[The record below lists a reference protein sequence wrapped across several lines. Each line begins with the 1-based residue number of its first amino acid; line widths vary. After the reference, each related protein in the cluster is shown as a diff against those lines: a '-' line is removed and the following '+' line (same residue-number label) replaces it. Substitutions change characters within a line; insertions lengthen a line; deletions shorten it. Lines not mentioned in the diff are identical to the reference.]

1 MAKTLHEIEAGQM
14 QGWDQPVSPRATLL
28 PQKGL
33 GTPAPTRFQALP
45 LYPPVPSAPLSSWFR
60 GPSEVG

>member
-33 GTPAPTRFQALP
+33 GTLAPSKVSGFAFI
-45 LYPPVPSAPLSSWFR
+45 PPSSLCSSVLLVQ
-60 GPSEVG
+60 GSL